1 MNMNTKQLVLEAA
14 NALLSRPDAP
24 ALYQQL
30 VDVLSL
36 PGKFKVKLADEAS
49 VLNPLL
55 TMARNDRPRFDGV
68 IALVEQKREASGLE
82 PLQAPKENKFDKNEY
97 QRLLM
102 AERRVRMVKAADIEN
117 MRRPASGQ
125 LVGSAR
131 LDFMRRQQ
139 SKWMERFETLLQG
152 AFGPGPISKDDR
164 AKTAAE
170 FWATVDQELAESE
183 AAVMRWIQNGRKGI
197 AP

>member
-1 MNMNTKQLVLEAA
+1 MDTKQLVLDAA
-14 NALLSRPDAP
+14 NALLKHPEAP

-55 TMARNDRPRFDGV
+55 TMARNDRPRFDGI
-68 IALVEQKREASGLE
+68 IALIEQKRADKGME

-97 QRLLM
+97 QRLIM
-102 AERRVRMVKAADIEN
+102 AERRVRMTKAADIEN

-131 LDFMRRQQ
+131 LDFMRRAQA
-139 SKWMERFETLLQG
+139 KWMERFDALLNG
-152 AFGPGPISKDDR
+152 AFGPGPIRKEDR
-164 AKTAAE
+164 TKTATE
-170 FWATVDQELAESE
+170 FWATVDRELAESE
-183 AAVMRWIQNGRKGI
+183 AAVMRWVQNGRKGI